1 MKSAQTLIEA
11 VQLGDTNHL
20 AKTIEFLTKSAI
32 LPVERKRVLSS
43 ALPQTGL
50 TALHVA
56 AKYYAL
62 AATDGQRAV
71 YNEMIKMLLIAG
83 AEPFAECLF
92 GSEKLTPMQVAGGKR
107 PPALIDHISELADR
121 DGGQDKQRN
130 TPTTHSSR
138 QGMDP
143 RQRAA
148 MSGGYGFYYAVGG
161 HSTPRNDSTEIAT
174 EIEKLR
180 TYEFLGSE
188 GFEKMQRRH
197 KRNKEALA

>member
-20 AKTIEFLTKSAI
+20 AKTIEFLTKHATLS
-32 LPVERKRVLSS
+32 VDRRRTVSS

-56 AKYYAL
+56 AKYYAI
-62 AATDGQRAV
+62 ATNDGQRAV
-71 YNEMIKMLLIAG
+71 YNEMIKMLLNAG

-92 GSEKLTPMQVAGGKR
+92 GTEKLTPMQVAGGKR
-107 PPALIDHISELADR
+107 PPALVDHISELADR
-121 DGGQDKQRN
+121 DGGHDKQRN

-148 MSGGYGFYYAVGG
+148 LSSGYGFYYAVGG

-180 TYEFLGSE
+180 TYEFLGSQDF
-188 GFEKMQRRH
+188 GKTLMRH
-197 KRNKEALA
+197 KKAKKAIA